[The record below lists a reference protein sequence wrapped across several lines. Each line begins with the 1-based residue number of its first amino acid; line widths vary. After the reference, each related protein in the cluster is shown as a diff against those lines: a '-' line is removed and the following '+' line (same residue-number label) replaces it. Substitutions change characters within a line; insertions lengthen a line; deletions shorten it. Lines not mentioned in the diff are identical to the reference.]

1 LDNVELVAGMSVLD
15 IGCGCGA
22 SAIAAKLGGAK
33 IAVAND
39 IDEGMKKNLNYVQ
52 KNLERP
58 GIEPGAFHMQSE
70 RSTTELHP
78 RTLKLKLISYLFL
91 SGTGGG

>member
-33 IAVAND
+33 IVVAND
-39 IDEGMKKNLNYVQ
+39 IDEGMKKKSKLCA
-52 KNLERP
+52 KKIGEAGDRTRGLSH
-58 GIEPGAFHMQSE
+58 AK
-70 RSTTELHP
+70 
-78 RTLKLKLISYLFL
+78 RTLYH
-91 SGTGGG
+91 